1 MSKHTPGPWKVEHRG
16 YKYIVSKSRDGY
28 ITRDVCRMDGST
40 MAAFAQEANARLIA
54 AAPELLDVLELAL
67 RAHGTMLLSDP
78 PQDPWV
84 SWAVEQKARA
94 AIAKATGVLAEGDS
108 EDSQSYP

>member
-54 AAPELLDVLELAL
+54 AAPELLEALKDALQLLEVYGGDFEEAT
-67 RAHGTMLLSDP
+67 RN
-78 PQDPWV
+78 Q
-84 SWAVEQKARA
+84 ARA
-94 AIAKATGVLAEGDS
+94 AIAKAEGAA
-108 EDSQSYP
+108 

>member
-1 MSKHTPGPWKVEHRG
+1 MSNHTPGPWTFKGRTVRG
-16 YKYIVSKSRDGY
+16 PHPRDPEGRTRIVANAIWDRGTY
-28 ITRDVCRMDGST
+28 VGE
-40 MAAFAQEANARLIA
+40 AEANAHLIA

-108 EDSQSYP
+108 KGE